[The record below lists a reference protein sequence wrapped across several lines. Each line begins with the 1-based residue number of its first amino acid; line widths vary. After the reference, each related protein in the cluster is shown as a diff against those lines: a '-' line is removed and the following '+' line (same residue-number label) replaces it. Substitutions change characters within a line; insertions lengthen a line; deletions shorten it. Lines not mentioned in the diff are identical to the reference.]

1 MDRAVFTEGL
11 VRRFRYVLQQHER
24 AASSRAA
31 ALVAAHPGTKSFAS
45 TQADIHEINMTAALI
60 EVAEFLY
67 DADDSAEDL
76 APMAAPMT
84 SRCGGDT
91 AADEALPSD
100 SLGDPEE

>member
-24 AASSRAA
+24 AATSRAA
-31 ALVAAHPGTKSFAS
+31 ALVATHPGTKGFAAS
-45 TQADIHEINMTAALI
+45 QADMHEINMTAALI
-60 EVAEFLY
+60 EVAEFMY
-67 DADDSAEDL
+67 DAADSAEEL
-76 APMAAPMT
+76 APMAAPVA
-84 SRCGGDT
+84 SRGSADT